1 MGFYN
6 LWYGEVKQWMTWR
19 KMEIKIK
26 DYYKKQKSGEKFE
39 QEILFH

>member
-6 LWYGEVKQWMTWR
+6 LWHGEVKQWMTWR

-26 DYYKKQKSGEKFE
+26 DW
-39 QEILFH
+39 EIEEFHSIFCG